1 MVAEACVRYAMAFNS
16 LDVDWLIGVISP
28 AVKYESQSVF
38 AALVGR
44 NKVMSHLRGKIES
57 IRKSLD
63 TLPRFELAN
72 TQSGEP
78 CVAGFQKQGELDN
91 SWLAK
96 PIANV
101 VFQHDENGLISS
113 ILIITVPPPPEAAIL
128 SGLSPGLTAILLS
141 QQKII

>member
-1 MVAEACVRYAMAFNS
+1 MVPEACVRYAMAFNS
-16 LDVDWLIGVISP
+16 LDVDWLIGIFSP
-28 AVKYESQSVF
+28 AVEYESQSVF
-38 AALVGR
+38 APLVGR

-101 VFQHDENGLISS
+101 VFQHDEHGLISS
-113 ILIITVPPPPEAAIL
+113 ILIITVMLPPEVAIL
-128 SGLSPGLTAILLS
+128 SGLYPGINSNPA
-141 QQKII
+141 

>member
-1 MVAEACVRYAMAFNS
+1 LVAEACVRYAMAFNS
-16 LDVDWLIGVISP
+16 LDVDWLIGILSP
-28 AVKYESQSVF
+28 TVKYESQSVF

-63 TLPRFELAN
+63 TFPRFELAN

-101 VFQHDENGLISS
+101 VFQHDEHGLISS
-113 ILIITVPPPPEAAIL
+113 ILIITVAPLPEAAIL
-128 SGLSPGLTAILLS
+128 SGLSPGLTATLLS
-141 QQKII
+141 QYKK